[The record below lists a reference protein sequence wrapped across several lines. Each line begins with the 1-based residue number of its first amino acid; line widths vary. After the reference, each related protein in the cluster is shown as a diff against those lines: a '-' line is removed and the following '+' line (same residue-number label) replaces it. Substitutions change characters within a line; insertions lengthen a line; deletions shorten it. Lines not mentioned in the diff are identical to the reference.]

1 MTVSSNFT
9 VNKHASHWH
18 CAEILLITRTLV
30 QGIKQFS
37 GLTKF
42 PDFLPAATKLG
53 QGNVFTGVCDSVN
66 GGGCASVGYHPPRGR
81 PPKENPPKKQT
92 PTRQSPLRRIPP
104 PQEADP
110 PRRRTPPTPRSR
122 RSMSGRYAYY
132 WNAFL
137 FSICFH
143 FSSIFLLFVFF

>member
-66 GGGCASVGYHPPRGR
+66 GGGGCASVGYHPPRGR

-92 PTRQSPLRRIPP
+92 PTRQCPL
-104 PQEADP
+104 
-110 PRRRTPPTPRSR
+110 RRRTPPRGRPPKKNTPHPKKQTVNEWPLR
-122 RSMSGRYAYY
+122 
-132 WNAFL
+132 
-137 FSICFH
+137 I
-143 FSSIFLLFVFF
+143 LLECILV